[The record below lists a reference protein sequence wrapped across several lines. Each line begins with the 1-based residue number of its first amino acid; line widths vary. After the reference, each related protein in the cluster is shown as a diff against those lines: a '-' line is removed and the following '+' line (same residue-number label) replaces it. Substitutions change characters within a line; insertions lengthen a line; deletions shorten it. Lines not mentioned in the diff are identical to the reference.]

1 MAEKK
6 VKFTKKLK
14 NFIKKNSYALIV
26 AGCALTLAIAL
37 GVTAVTSAN
46 FKRKEGYVENP
57 PIENIIP
64 SGGAQAS
71 NTTPVVFNY
80 PVKDYTLGNTYT
92 DSSLVYNE
100 TLNEYTTHLGI
111 DFIVGEG
118 ADVMASY
125 AGTIESISYDTMT
138 GTKIVIDHGNGL
150 KSSYMSLSSEVNVVE
165 GQSVGAGEVIGKA
178 SSSASGEQKLGSHL
192 HFEVTLDGTPVNP
205 MTYLGEK

>member
-57 PIENIIP
+57 PTENIIP